1 MQPLARRTFLQ
12 GAGALLGLPLLE
24 AMGSRSLY
32 AAPVVVELPRRMAF
46 VFVANG
52 VIMPHWKPT
61 SEGPGCTL
69 PKTLA
74 PLEKVRDQLTVI
86 SGLAQDHA
94 RAKADGAGDHARSA
108 STFLTCSHP
117 RKTDGADI
125 SVGTSIDQ
133 VAANLIGSQTRLPSL
148 ELGIES
154 GRQAG
159 SCDSGYSC
167 AYSNSISWK
176 TETTP
181 MGKEVNPKLAF
192 ERLFGGVDT
201 AKAVERDFYRKS
213 ILDTVASDAERLKK
227 NVGAS
232 DLRKLDEYFTS
243 VREIEQRIS
252 RAVDDNQRRTPTMP
266 APKGIPEKLSEHIDL
281 MFDLLQLA
289 FQTDTTRIATL
300 MLANEGSNRAY
311 REVDVKE
318 GHHQLSHHRNDE
330 AKMAEIQKIDQYLV
344 ERFARF
350 LGNLQST
357 KEGNGTLLDQSMIV
371 YGCSISDGN
380 RHRHEDLPVLLVGRG
395 GSTIQAGRHLSL
407 KNETPMANLYLSMLD
422 RMGAKQDR
430 FGDSTGP
437 LKEIG

>member
-12 GAGALLGLPLLE
+12 GAGAILGLPLLE
-24 AMGSRSLY
+24 AMGPRSLF
-32 AAPVVVELPRRMAF
+32 AAPAAVDLPRRMAF
-46 VFVANG
+46 VFVPNG

-61 SEGPGCTL
+61 SEGTGFAL

-74 PLEKVRDQLTVI
+74 SLEKVRDQVLVI

-108 STFLTCSHP
+108 STFLTCAHP

-125 SVGTSIDQ
+125 FVGTSVDQ
-133 VAANLIGSQTRLPSL
+133 VAATKIGTQTRLPSL

-167 AYSNSISWK
+167 AYSNSVSWK

-192 ERLFGGVDT
+192 ERLFGGADI
-201 AKAVERDFYRKS
+201 AKAAERDFYRKS
-213 ILDTVASDAERLKK
+213 ILDTVAGDAERLKK

-252 RAVDDNQRRTPTMP
+252 RSADDNQKRTPTIT
-266 APKGIPEKLSEHIDL
+266 APNGIPEKLTEHVDL
-281 MFDLLQLA
+281 MFDLLQVA

-350 LGNLQST
+350 LQNLQST
-357 KEGNGTLLDQSMIV
+357 KEGNTTLLDQSLIV

-380 RHRHEDLPVLLVGRG
+380 RHQHDDLPVLLAGRG
-395 GSTIQAGRHLSL
+395 GATVTSGRHLEL
-407 KNETPMANLYLSMLD
+407 KGETPMANLYLSMLD
-422 RMGAKQDR
+422 RMGAKLER
-430 FGDSTGP
+430 FGDSTGM
-437 LKEIG
+437 LSEIA